1 MSVTIE
7 LASDRVGV
15 SGDDGIE
22 VRTPHPHTVYMAR
35 RDVTQDVNLEV
46 IQELIDSSVT
56 QRERSQAS
64 ILNVL

>member
-15 SGDDGIE
+15 SGDDGVE
-22 VRTPHPHTVYMAR
+22 VGTPNPHTVNMAGR
-35 RDVTQDVNLEV
+35 NVTQDVNLEV
-46 IQELIDSSVT
+46 IQEIIDSSVT
-56 QRERSQAS
+56 HIERSQAV

>member
-15 SGDDGIE
+15 SGDDGVE
-22 VRTPHPHTVYMAR
+22 VGTPHPHTVYMAR
-35 RDVTQDVNLEV
+35 RDVTQDVNLQV

-56 QRERSQAS
+56 QRERS
-64 ILNVL
+64 